1 MQMQVNWVQP
11 TMFNVRR
18 GSGLKWLRF
27 TSSLTACFCKS
38 GKLDVSIGASF
49 DLALR
54 LIRSVLIIPYPMVS
68 IARVML
74 KFNVACAMTTCFF
87 KAGELEI
94 PATGFDPV
102 SSELWAPRAYLCA
115 MPVMCC
121 SSLMSLALWQPA
133 SVKLANARIPPG
145 GFDPP
150 TSGLWVLRSASELRR
165 CYALRLTSS

>member
-68 IARVML
+68 IAHVML
-74 KFNVACAMTTCFF
+74 KFNVTCAMTASFC
-87 KAGELEI
+87 KDGKGCI
-94 PATGFDPV
+94 
-102 SSELWAPRAYLCA
+102 YLLG
-115 MPVMCC
+115 V
-121 SSLMSLALWQPA
+121 LI
-133 SVKLANARIPPG
+133 RRHRG
-145 GFDPP
+145 YEP
-150 TSGLWVLRSASELRR
+150 TK
-165 CYALRLTSS
+165 